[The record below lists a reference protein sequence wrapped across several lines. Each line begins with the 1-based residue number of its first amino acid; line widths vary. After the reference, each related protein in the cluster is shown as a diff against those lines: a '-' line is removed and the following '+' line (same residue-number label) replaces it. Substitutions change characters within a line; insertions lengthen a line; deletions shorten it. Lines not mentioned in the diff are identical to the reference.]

1 VHYLLRQYK
10 DGPAQLR
17 RRLMPRV
24 AALLARFLQQHGQ
37 CIGGWD
43 LITVVPSS
51 IGRPGQH
58 PLAQAINMVP
68 ALADTYRALLHAGL
82 HPAGHLA
89 ARDDAFVVTREATG
103 RRVLLVDDTF
113 TTGAEIQRAV
123 QHRLHRLHS
132 GRQALERGQQGVAQA
147 ALDSDLVVS
156 TSKGHRRLLLPCP
169 AAVGRSDALALPSS
183 GRSIMAPAR

>member
-1 VHYLLRQYK
+1 MHYLLRQYK
-10 DGPAQLR
+10 DGPLELR

-24 AALLARFLQQHGQ
+24 AALLARFLQQHRQ

-51 IGRPGQH
+51 IGRSGPH

-68 ALADTYRALLHAGL
+68 ALAGTYRALLRAGL

-89 ARDDAFVVTREATG
+89 ASDDAFVVTTQVMG

-113 TTGAEIQRAV
+113 TSGAEV
-123 QHRLHRLHS
+123 QS
-132 GRQALERGQQGVAQA
+132 AASALQA
-147 ALDSDLVVS
+147 AGA
-156 TSKGHRRLLLPCP
+156 TIP
-169 AAVGRSDALALPSS
+169 AAVVIGRYINPDFSQAAHDLWERAQSRPFSFERYCLCEEPW
-183 GRSIMAPAR
+183 